1 MTKMKKMTKV
11 TKMKVLMS
19 DHNSQG
25 HENGMT
31 LIKFHLNCELVALNH
46 ELTHANCVLAVAV
59 GDGGGCENL
68 PKL

>member
-46 ELTHANCVLAVAV
+46 ELIRANCVLVVAV
-59 GDGGGCENL
+59 RDGGGCENL
-68 PKL
+68 PQV

>member
-31 LIKFHLNCELVALNH
+31 LIKSYLNCELVAFHHVLIA
-46 ELTHANCVLAVAV
+46 ANCVEVA
-59 GDGGGCENL
+59 L
-68 PKL
+68 

>member
-25 HENGMT
+25 RENGMT
-31 LIKFHLNCELVALNH
+31 LIKFHLNCELVALH
-46 ELTHANCVLAVAV
+46 HVLIAANCVEVA
-59 GDGGGCENL
+59 L
-68 PKL
+68 